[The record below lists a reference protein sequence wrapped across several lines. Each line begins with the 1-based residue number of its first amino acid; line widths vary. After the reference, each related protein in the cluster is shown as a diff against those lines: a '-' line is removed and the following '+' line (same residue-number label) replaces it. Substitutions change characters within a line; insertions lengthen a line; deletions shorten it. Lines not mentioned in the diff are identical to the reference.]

1 MNIRP
6 ILMIVFAGMTLLL
19 VAAKPSHELKTVKEL
34 PKDLAKP
41 VAETMD
47 PTGYTISGPS
57 EAIGTIWLA
66 KDLAVKPNFQPTFTV
81 KYPFTNGQLVGV
93 LKVAKDASMTDFRG
107 QELKAGL
114 YTLRYGQQ
122 PMDGN
127 HIGTSQLSDF
137 LLALPAKKDTKADP
151 LTDNNQLAEKS
162 ADAAG
167 STHPAI
173 FSLLPPEKAGDAKLV
188 HNEDREYW
196 ILEATASGKEKDK
209 AVKVPLKMVVVGVSE
224 V

>member
-6 ILMIVFAGMTLLL
+6 MLMIVFAGMALLL

-41 VAETMD
+41 IAEKMD
-47 PTGYTISGPS
+47 STGYAISGPS
-57 EAIGTIWLA
+57 GDLGTVWLA
-66 KDLAVKPNFQPTFTV
+66 KNVDIKEGFQPGFMV
-81 KYPFTNGQLVGV
+81 KYPFKVGQLVGV
-93 LKVAKDASMTDFRG
+93 LQVAKDASVKDFRG

-137 LLALPAKKDTKADP
+137 LLALPAEKDTKADP
-151 LTDNNQLAEKS
+151 LTDSNQLAEKS
-162 ADAAG
+162 ADAVG

-188 HNEDREYW
+188 HNEDRDYW
-196 ILEATASGKEKDK
+196 ILEATASGKEKGK